1 MEIEFPSSR
10 QCKGSFPWLLQQPPE
25 PLGERPV
32 TPRENQRLVFTGQTP
47 YWMPLWMTDNQY
59 CWPDVVLEHPPYE
72 EDGKDWWGT
81 EWVWVKYAPRGRIMA
96 GAIMNPNPEMT
107 KAAKDEL
114 YHYSSAYYAKIRNG

>member
-1 MEIEFPSSR
+1 MQLIAIKKDVKQWR
-10 QCKGSFPWLLQQPPE
+10 K
-25 PLGERPV
+25 
-32 TPRENQRLVFTGQTP
+32 
-47 YWMPLWMTDNQY
+47 
-59 CWPDVVLEHPPYE
+59 DVVLEHPPCE
-72 EDGKDWWGT
+72 EDGKDQWGT